1 MLEFNN
7 QAYKDLVDDL
17 INDTFYNNDG
27 SLRGKI
33 ATIRQYSEVIV
44 RKILNISNN
53 EKITIGDKNIITKLK
68 KVSNNNTLL
77 LSSLNTIKDY
87 GNDCTHTQKT
97 EIITEK
103 IFEECV
109 NSLFNL
115 YAYLF
120 IAYFEKYKFGKNSE
134 IVSSFSILPPIIRY
148 IALEN
153 LYNKDES
160 NIMIIDK
167 LVLSILKSFDKEKA
181 IEWLNSKQ
189 SILENMN
196 TVTEQ
201 AIQDISGKYGIE
213 IAQQIINNAP
223 ENMYVLCVKKL
234 NELDNI
240 ISRHGTLYN
249 SFESALELYREK
261 GYIEDEN
268 EEIKEFNSIMEFV
281 YLGRKAIKNNKLK
294 ELDKYFVIS

>member
-1 MLEFNN
+1 MLDFNN
-7 QAYKDLVDDL
+7 EAYKDLVDDL

-44 RKILNISNN
+44 RKILNISNS
-53 EKITIGDKNIITKLK
+53 EKVTIGNRDIINRLK
-68 KVSNNNTLL
+68 EVSDNNTLL
-77 LSSLNTIKDY
+77 ISSLNTIKNN
-87 GNDCTHTQKT
+87 GNDCTHTQK
-97 EIITEK
+97 IDKITEENFK
-103 IFEECV
+103 ECV

-120 IAYFEKYKFGKNSE
+120 IAYFKKYEFGKNGE
-134 IVSSFSILPPIIRY
+134 ILSSFSILPPIIRY

-153 LYNKDES
+153 LYNQDES

-167 LVLSILKSFDKEKA
+167 LVLAILKSFDKEKA

-196 TVTEQ
+196 TVTKE
-201 AIQDISGKYGIE
+201 AIQEISEKYGIE
-213 IAQQIINNAP
+213 VAQKIINNAP
-223 ENMYVLCVKKL
+223 KNMYVSCLERLIEV
-234 NELDNI
+234 DNI
-240 ISRHGTLYN
+240 ISNNGILYN
-249 SFESALELYREK
+249 SFESAIELYKEK
-261 GYIEDEN
+261 GYIEGED

-294 ELDKYFVIS
+294 ELDKYTVMV